1 MITGEMLGTGTM
13 MMRLRDTT
21 WASRTMGKI
30 STRPSHTFKD
40 TLRHQRDFKK
50 RSKKKSRVL
59 GILNSRIIGAT

>member
-13 MMRLRDTT
+13 TMRLRDTT
-21 WASRTMGKI
+21 WASRTMVKI
-30 STRPSHTFKD
+30 STRQSHTFKG
-40 TLRHQRDFKK
+40 TLRHLRDFKK